1 MPTTN
6 KKNIMAN
13 KRTFLIRSI
22 IRNVLGIFLLAVVAV
37 NTVNTTG
44 RYLLDF
50 SFLGTD
56 ELMVYTIIWLVMGGA
71 VMSLLSRSHINVN
84 LMPSYAS
91 GKTLRL
97 LHLVHD
103 GAAIFSCSYATYASY
118 LFIRHIAHLDIDS
131 MGLGLP
137 MTVPHSALLFG
148 FAGMTLAG
156 LWMLM
161 SNLIG
166 LRRNMPVEETG
177 P

>member
-1 MPTTN
+1 MPTTSERD
-6 KKNIMAN
+6 MTAD
-13 KRTFLIRSI
+13 KRTFLIQSTI
-22 IRNVLGIFLLAVVAV
+22 KNVLGLFLLAVVAV
-37 NTVNTTG
+37 NAINAAG

-56 ELMVYTIIWLVMGGA
+56 ELMVYTIIWLAMGGA

-84 LMPSYAS
+84 LVPSYAS

-103 GAAIFSCSYATYASY
+103 GAAIFACSYATYASY
-118 LFIRHIAHLDIDS
+118 QFIRRIAHLDIDS

-156 LWMLM
+156 LWMLVW
-161 SNLIG
+161 NLIG
-166 LRRNMPVEETG
+166 LLRNMPVEEAG
-177 P
+177 S